1 MSDLVDSEIEV
12 LALPFLRCAYLFY
25 KLCVVAE
32 ESEEMLLPEF
42 DFHAQFDFFV
52 SSLHLPPLS
61 ALVVGHTIAPNPS
74 IQPDSLF
81 GHQYLSEIIGR
92 WIIVYKETH
101 ALGESSQGHPS
112 FCSPFERF
120 RLTDLPTLYQDLYH
134 RYMNTVCDGCQTVP
148 EDSALCLLCGKF
160 LCFKSQCC
168 NRDSQGET
176 FRHAIKCGAG
186 SCAFLSLRSSGV
198 YFVRDGRCSLWG
210 SPYLDTHGE
219 EDVLLDR
226 GRPLYFDPMSYL
238 LMTNAYLSHTLDDVI
253 MQNIDGPAYKKPRPS
268 HQL

>member
-1 MSDLVDSEIEV
+1 MGVRLS
-12 LALPFLRCAYLFY
+12 LRTPHFVFCVGNSSASNHSVATATHKERHSAYVSLFY
-25 KLCVVAE
+25 EYFL
-32 ESEEMLLPEF
+32 
-42 DFHAQFDFFV
+42 
-52 SSLHLPPLS
+52 
-61 ALVVGHTIAPNPS
+61 I
-74 IQPDSLF
+74 LF
-81 GHQYLSEIIGR
+81 CYL
-92 WIIVYKETH
+92 T
-101 ALGESSQGHPS
+101 
-112 FCSPFERF
+112 
-120 RLTDLPTLYQDLYH
+120 
-134 RYMNTVCDGCQTVP
+134 
-148 EDSALCLLCGKF
+148 F
-160 LCFKSQCC
+160 LFLQ
-168 NRDSQGET
+168 
-176 FRHAIKCGAG
+176 HAIKCGAG